1 MEATTE
7 PQTSQSLGHTATH
20 QSRACEQCHRRKIRC
35 DRRFPC
41 SNCQTAN
48 LSCRTLTR
56 RLVLAQARPST
67 RNNED
72 IRFTRLEEQLSDIQ
86 QTLSMLQNSL
96 VELKLPGHP
105 SNSAEMR
112 EKLETTGKQHTAVV
126 MKDGLSLPSPEMIAY
141 EVKGNPNE
149 NSTPDISMEYS
160 QLDKALNRNDP
171 QSLLYDKS
179 FPEIKTQ
186 EKSAGNIVMPP
197 LTDIVLLLKW
207 TKGPTNPTLLSFLP
221 LVSIS
226 ELDSL
231 CKKAY
236 FEMEECTTSDL
247 IIINACLLF
256 FMPEYCISQSK
267 DDSVTARC
275 RLNSLLCQKNL
286 ELAMSRLN
294 LFMNLS
300 LDNTKA
306 LILASMYA
314 VGTHSLGMAWTL
326 ISTAARLCQSLGYNQ
341 LTVRKITGSSDEN
354 AKMALFRYVYNLDQ
368 TLSLRLGQ
376 PSSLQAMKN
385 LAFLTLTAKS
395 KNSKLEGQF
404 CKSGASQHQYLG
416 FVQHANDVVFLSLLT
431 LIYRSIPSESSDTLS
446 PFNQQ
451 CLEAAQAA
459 LAAHHSCYLNY
470 MHKHKYI
477 WTIYLQTGLAC
488 PIIPFLVMFCH
499 AVTTLSLETMEDLE
513 KFVTSL
519 QPVNQAYIAGYK
531 AHALCQ
537 RFYEAG
543 KSYVET
549 QLQRKREANMADT
562 CRDLGASIFTDII
575 PEFWHALMVPI
586 TIRAIMN

>member
-1 MEATTE
+1 
-7 PQTSQSLGHTATH
+7 
-20 QSRACEQCHRRKIRC
+20 
-35 DRRFPC
+35 
-41 SNCQTAN
+41 
-48 LSCRTLTR
+48 
-56 RLVLAQARPST
+56 
-67 RNNED
+67 
-72 IRFTRLEEQLSDIQ
+72 
-86 QTLSMLQNSL
+86 MLQSSL
-96 VELKLPGHP
+96 VELKVPDHP

-112 EKLETTGKQHTAVV
+112 KKLETTDKQDIAVV

-141 EVKGNPNE
+141 EGASSLSVQSHLASEIFRDLVKGNPNE
-149 NSTPDISMEYS
+149 SSTPAISMEYS

-186 EKSAGNIVMPP
+186 DKSERNIVMPP

-236 FEMEECTTSDL
+236 FEMGECNTSDL

-256 FMPEYCISQSK
+256 LLPEYCISQSK
-267 DDSVTARC
+267 DDSVTATC

-286 ELAMSRLN
+286 ELDMSRLN

-306 LILASMYA
+306 LILAVSSNIYPKFYDSA
-314 VGTHSLGMAWTL
+314 DQDSQCTHSLGMAWTL

-341 LTVRKITGSSDEN
+341 LAVRKITGSSDEN
-354 AKMALFRYVYNLDQ
+354 AKMALFRYIWDIIWSLWIEAAQLHAWTFERLYSPRAME
-368 TLSLRLGQ
+368 LSQSVRTE
-376 PSSLQAMKN
+376 AMKN
-385 LAFLTLTAKS
+385 LAFLTLTEKS
-395 KNSKLEGQF
+395 KNSKVASHFHKSFDDNATTVTDLSQLEGQF
-404 CKSGASQHQYLG
+404 CKSGAIQHQYLG

-459 LAAHHSCYLNY
+459 LAAHHS
-470 MHKHKYI
+470 
-477 WTIYLQTGLAC
+477 
-488 PIIPFLVMFCH
+488 
-499 AVTTLSLETMEDLE
+499 
-513 KFVTSL
+513 
-519 QPVNQAYIAGYK
+519 
-531 AHALCQ
+531 
-537 RFYEAG
+537 
-543 KSYVET
+543 
-549 QLQRKREANMADT
+549 
-562 CRDLGASIFTDII
+562 
-575 PEFWHALMVPI
+575 
-586 TIRAIMN
+586 